1 MDIGSTIK
9 KIRGLRGLK
18 QNDLASRCELTQA
31 YLSKIE
37 SNQKEP
43 TLSVLKKIALELNVP
58 LPVLFFQALTVE
70 DIEPKKRDAFQII
83 LPSIKSMI
91 ESFF

>member
-9 KIRGLRGLK
+9 KIRNQRGLK
-18 QNDLASRCELTQA
+18 QNDLAAMCEMTQA

-37 SNQKEP
+37 SNHKEP
-43 TLSVLKKIALELNVP
+43 TLSVLRKIAYELNVP
-58 LPVLFFQALTVE
+58 LPVLFFQTLTLE
-70 DIEPKKRDAFQII
+70 DIDPKKRDAFQII

-91 ESFF
+91 DSFF